1 MTLKEF
7 IEFVSQDG
15 NHFWGFIL
23 VLIIVTNG
31 LAQIAKYI
39 FRRKE

>member
-7 IEFVSQDG
+7 LDFVGQDS

-31 LAQIAKYI
+31 LAQIAKYL
-39 FRRKE
+39 FRRKP